1 MKNKYKEEIAN
12 KKNKARELMNSD
24 QFIKCN
30 AVIHTASIASGAS
43 GVIPIPVMDSVPI
56 TACQITMVLSLGE
69 IFDRKISESAAKG
82 IITSIAA
89 THVGRSLVKLIP
101 VAGWIAS
108 AGVAAALTEVVGW
121 TVAID
126 MATGALKSWE
136 YQSSDSENNEHEKGS
151 GQSTDEIFTSVEEA
165 YSMAES
171 FINGERNKP
180 DNRAEYEGLIKY
192 CEKHIEEGDKKLE
205 YYYNELMRLR

>member
-12 KKNKARELMNSD
+12 KKIKARELMNSD

-82 IITSIAA
+82 IIASVAA

-108 AGVAAALTEVVGW
+108 AGVAAALTEVIGW

-126 MATGALKSWE
+126 MANGAVNSWE
-136 YQSSDSENNEHEKGS
+136 SQSADFEQTAQEDEADQN
-151 GQSTDEIFTSVEEA
+151 TDETFINKEEM